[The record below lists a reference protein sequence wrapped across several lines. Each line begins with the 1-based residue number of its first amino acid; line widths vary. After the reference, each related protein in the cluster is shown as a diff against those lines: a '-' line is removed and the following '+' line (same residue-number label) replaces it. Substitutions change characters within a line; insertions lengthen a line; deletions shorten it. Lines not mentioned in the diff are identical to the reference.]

1 MFQTT
6 RVSENRV
13 DVVFNGKL
21 DKEAMKV
28 ALDDMIRQA
37 KGISDGAIRVD
48 IGAFEMPTLGAMA
61 VELSRIPQLFRFIRQ
76 FDRMAVVAS
85 QEWVRKM
92 STIEGAM
99 IPGLNLKAFAPGQSA
114 EAEAWLAR

>member
-1 MFQTT
+1 MFETT
-6 RVSENRV
+6 RVSDNRV

-21 DKEAMKV
+21 DKEGMKI

-37 KGISDGAIRVD
+37 HGISDGAMLVQV
-48 IGAFEMPTLGAMA
+48 GQFEMPTLGAMA
-61 VELSRIPQLFRFIRQ
+61 VELSRIPQLLRFIRQ
-76 FDRMAVVAS
+76 FDRVAVVAG